1 MKVYH
6 GSYIEIDTIDFS
18 FCEIGKDFGRG
29 FYVTKLQEQAEVWAD
44 KKGKIKGKSGVVTEY
59 EYSENFCHITKLKT
73 LHFDDYSDEWLDFV
87 VLNRKNETE
96 QQAHDYDIVE
106 GPVADDKIATE
117 VDRYIEGLIT
127 KEKFLSDLTHNP
139 SHQIC
144 FCTMQS
150 LQALS
155 QPKGKIDIAI
165 YDIGD
170 NVVQSLMI
178 DYEKTEMEAMD
189 MYYLSNTY
197 TQLADESTLFYQKPW
212 QKIYEML
219 KIELKQQQTS
229 YRIT

>member
-6 GSYIEIDTIDFS
+6 GSYTEIDIIDLS
-18 FCEIGKDFGRG
+18 LCETGKDFGQG
-29 FYVTKLQEQAEVWAD
+29 FYVTKLREQAEFWAK
-44 KKGKIKGKSGVVTEY
+44 KKGSRKGKSGVVSEFEY
-59 EYSENFCHITKLKT
+59 NENFGHITKLKT
-73 LHFDDYSDEWLDFV
+73 LYFEDYNEEWLEFV
-87 VLNRKNETE
+87 VLNRKNDTK

-106 GPVADDKIATE
+106 GPVADDKVATE

-127 KEKFLSDLTHNP
+127 KEQFLRDLTHNP

-170 NVVQSLMI
+170 NVVRSLMI
-178 DYEKTEMEAMD
+178 DYDINELEAAD
-189 MYYLSNTY
+189 RYYTSNTY
-197 TQLADESTLFYQKPW
+197 TQLADESTEFYKKTW
-212 QKIYEML
+212 QEIYELL
-219 KIELKQQQTS
+219 KKELK
-229 YRIT
+229 

>member
-1 MKVYH
+1 VRKFLYEDEV
-6 GSYIEIDTIDFS
+6 GSKRR
-18 FCEIGKDFGRG
+18 GK
-29 FYVTKLQEQAEVWAD
+29 ENHSAA
-44 KKGKIKGKSGVVTEY
+44 VVTEFDF
-59 EYSENFCHITKLKT
+59 SEFFFRDKDFKVLR
-73 LHFDDYSDEWLDFV
+73 FDGYNDEWLEFV

-117 VDRYIEGLIT
+117 VERYIEGLT
-127 KEKFLSDLTHNP
+127 SKEQFLNDLTHNP

-170 NVVQSLMI
+170 NVVQSLMT
-178 DYEKTEMEAMD
+178 DYGINELEAAD
-189 MYYLSNTY
+189 RYYTSNTY
-197 TQLADESTLFYQKPW
+197 AQLADESAEFYKKTW
-212 QKIYEML
+212 QEIYELL
-219 KIELKQQQTS
+219 KQELK
-229 YRIT
+229 